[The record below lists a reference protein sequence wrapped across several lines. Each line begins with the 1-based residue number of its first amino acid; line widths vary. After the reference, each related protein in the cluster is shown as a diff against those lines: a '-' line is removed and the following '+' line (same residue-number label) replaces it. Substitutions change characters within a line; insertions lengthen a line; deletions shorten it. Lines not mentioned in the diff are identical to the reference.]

1 MSLSCVLVPCPCAA
15 CSVQYAKKEEDNK
28 DLSAEASDLW
38 TLGRQLVKLAV
49 ENSSGGGV
57 SSFFSYTTP
66 NSGVYEVP
74 CPPPHR

>member
-1 MSLSCVLVPCPCAA
+1 M
-15 CSVQYAKKEEDNK
+15 QYAKKEEDNK
-28 DLSAEASDLW
+28 DLSAEASDLY

-74 CPPPHR
+74 PPLLVVPAFTESCTRLQP